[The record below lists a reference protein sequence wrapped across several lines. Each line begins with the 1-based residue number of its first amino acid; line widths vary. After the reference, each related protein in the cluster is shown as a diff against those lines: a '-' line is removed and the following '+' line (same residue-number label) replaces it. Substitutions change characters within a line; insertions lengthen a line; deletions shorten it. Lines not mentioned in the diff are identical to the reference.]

1 MGATMSTTKGRF
13 GPDDRSYVVSHS
25 HQAWQLLNATQPCDD
40 CLVIKQ
46 TKAILAKQSS
56 GLDTF
61 PVVVRELNLN
71 LGS

>member
-1 MGATMSTTKGRF
+1 MGATTSTTKGRF
-13 GPDDRSYVVSHS
+13 GPGDGSHVVSHP

>member
-1 MGATMSTTKGRF
+1 
-13 GPDDRSYVVSHS
+13 
-25 HQAWQLLNATQPCDD
+25 
-40 CLVIKQ
+40 VIKQ

>member
-1 MGATMSTTKGRF
+1 M
-13 GPDDRSYVVSHS
+13 
-25 HQAWQLLNATQPCDD
+25 QPCDD

-56 GLDTF
+56 GLDAF